1 MELGDMYL
9 KGGGGYAGETF
20 TSVYELY
27 SQGNR
32 GNGADIY
39 LK

>member
-27 SQGNR
+27 CQGNR
-32 GNGADIY
+32 GDGADIFRQ
-39 LK
+39 